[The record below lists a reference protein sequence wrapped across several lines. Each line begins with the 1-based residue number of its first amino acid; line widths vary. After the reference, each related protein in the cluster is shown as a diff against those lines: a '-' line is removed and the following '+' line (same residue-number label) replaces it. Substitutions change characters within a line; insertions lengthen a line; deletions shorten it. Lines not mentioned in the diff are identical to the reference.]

1 MLTTEKDMDAYL
13 TSWMA
18 HKFPRF
24 NGNRFFQATVAT
36 ATARATFGYTC
47 TLTQVG
53 ETVADGAIYLSPQ
66 PAAVY
71 TPAAG
76 HVVQCVWLDDSSA
89 LILFRLS

>member
-1 MLTTEKDMDAYL
+1 MLTDEKAMDAYL

-18 HKFPRF
+18 HKYPRF
-24 NGNRFFQATVAT
+24 LGNRFFQATVKT

-47 TLTQVG
+47 TLAQVG
-53 ETVADGAIYLSPQ
+53 ETAADGATYLSPQ
-66 PAAVY
+66 PAANY

-76 HVVQCVWLDDSSA
+76 HVVQCVWLDDSTA